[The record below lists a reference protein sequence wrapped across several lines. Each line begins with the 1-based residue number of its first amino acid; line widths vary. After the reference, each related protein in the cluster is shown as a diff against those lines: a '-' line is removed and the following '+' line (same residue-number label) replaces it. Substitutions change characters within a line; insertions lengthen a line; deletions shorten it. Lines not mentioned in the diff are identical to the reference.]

1 MAVEAQGHKMQ
12 SSGLVQRLVVLWR
25 EQQVPASLS
34 PSPAGIYIY
43 YYLFFSPACGFLCV
57 PGSRGR

>member
-12 SSGLVQRLVVLWR
+12 SSGLVQQLVVLQL

-34 PSPAGIYIY
+34 PSPAG
-43 YYLFFSPACGFLCV
+43 FFFFVPFFFFPPACCFL
-57 PGSRGR
+57 